1 MNPGPGLGC
10 RSAAAAAADRDRG
23 RLPSRLGPSYA
34 IVQISESHPSL
45 LPPEVGTTG
54 NFKLN
59 TLRPGL
65 RLADSSKSIVLPPG
79 PGPDQPGHA
88 IVRISESRLGVTE

>member
-23 RLPSRLGPSYA
+23 RLPCRLGPSYA

-45 LPPEVGTTG
+45 LPPAKTTG

-59 TLRPGL
+59 TLRL

-88 IVRISESRLGVTE
+88 IVRISESRLGVTD